1 VRSVRAAV
9 RFTVAD
15 INMTEIMRYST
26 GQGSLISEYPAT
38 QTWLKPLHARPAC
51 QRIWAMREAETI
63 SQ

>member
-1 VRSVRAAV
+1 M
-9 RFTVAD
+9 VAD

-38 QTWLKPLHARPAC
+38 QIWLKPLHARPAC